1 MCTPHNHSTRHFAAE
16 QISAEVEHWAHIEGK
31 SETMSAD
38 LIESAAMMKCRRST
52 TTATV
57 CPHCFASA
65 TVGAVV
71 ALLIERLVMGN

>member
-1 MCTPHNHSTRHFAAE
+1 MCIPHNHSTRHFAAE
-16 QISAEVEHWAHIEGK
+16 RTSAEVEHWAHVEGK

-38 LIESAAMMKCRRST
+38 LIESATMMKRRRSMIA
-52 TTATV
+52 ATV

-65 TVGAVV
+65 TMGAAV